1 MREWLSLTIA
11 VISSVAVAMFSHHL
25 HGEVWRVLMALGL
38 FGAVGLSLGS
48 LADRLLL
55 WLTQLGG
62 GGR

>member
-1 MREWLSLTIA
+1 MGRWLSLLTAA
-11 VISSVAVAMFSHHL
+11 VSSVAVVAFSQHL
-25 HGEVWRVLMALGL
+25 HGEFWRVLMALGL

>member
-11 VISSVAVAMFSHHL
+11 VISSVAVAMFSHNL
-25 HGEVWRVLMALGL
+25 HGEVWRVMVALGL

-48 LADRLLL
+48 LADQLLL

>member
-1 MREWLSLTIA
+1 MPMWLSLF
-11 VISSVAVAMFSHHL
+11 VALAGGVVLSGFSHHL
-25 HGEVWRVLMALGL
+25 HGEIWRVLVALGL
-38 FGAVGLSLGS
+38 FGAVGLSLGN